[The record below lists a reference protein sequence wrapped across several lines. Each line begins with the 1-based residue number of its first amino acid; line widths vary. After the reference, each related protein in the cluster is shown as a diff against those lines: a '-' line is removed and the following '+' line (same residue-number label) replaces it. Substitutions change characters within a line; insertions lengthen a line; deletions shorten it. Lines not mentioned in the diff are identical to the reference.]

1 MLAILNRVTSQLFTH
16 HSSPACIRTL
26 GAKAKVSGPGDI
38 SDLVEKFWTWHRCRR
53 ILWLNNVSG
62 ADVKEGEWR
71 A

>member
-1 MLAILNRVTSQLFTH
+1 MEEDKA
-16 HSSPACIRTL
+16 PDPPCIRAL

-62 ADVKEGEWR
+62 AGVERGEWC